1 MARSRTLFF
10 SGSMMVLGALA
21 LAVVGSSMR
30 NFQADNRSGASNLGN
45 TYEPQGSVDEA
56 NASLC
61 QLKGWAADLD
71 QPAAA
76 VTISVFLDQPRRL
89 TGDSGLELGK
99 FSANQPRPEV
109 TEMLQIGGNH
119 GFQVDLRSNAQMPK
133 DGRPHKLY
141 VYALDAVVANEYT
154 LITKTPISLACQ

>member
-1 MARSRTLFF
+1 
-10 SGSMMVLGALA
+10 MVLGALA

-76 VTISVFLDQPRRL
+76 VKISVYLDQPRRL
-89 TGDSGLELGK
+89 TGESGLKLGE
-99 FSANQPRPEV
+99 FEANQPNSTV
-109 TEMLQIGGNH
+109 GQLLKIGGHH
-119 GFQVDLRSNAQMPK
+119 GFQVDLRSNSLMPK
-133 DGRPHKLY
+133 NGRQHKVY
-141 VYALDAVVANEYT
+141 VYAQDAVTTDDYT
-154 LITKTPISLACQ
+154 LITKTPISLSCQ

>member
-10 SGSMMVLGALA
+10 SGSMMVLGVLA
-21 LAVVGSSMR
+21 LAIVGSSMR

-45 TYEPQGSVDEA
+45 VYEPQGSVDEA
-56 NASLC
+56 NSTLC

-76 VTISVFLDQPRRL
+76 VTISVYLDQPRRL
-89 TGDSGLELGK
+89 NGESGTELGK
-99 FSANQPRPEV
+99 FAADQVNSNVNEI
-109 TEMLQIGGNH
+109 LQIGGNH
-119 GFQVDLRSNAQMPK
+119 GFQVDLSRNSMLPK
-133 DGRPHKLY
+133 DGVQRKLY
-141 VYALDAVVANEYT
+141 VYALDATDTNDYT